1 MNKELVRS
9 RIEQIGIIPAIRVAS
24 ADDALF
30 AVESISASGLPIAE
44 ITMTIP
50 GALEVIEDLTQK
62 DPDLILGAGT
72 VTTLDMA
79 RRCVDAGARF
89 LSSPNLKLEVVQF
102 ALERG
107 VVIFPGALTPTEV
120 MAAWEAGAD
129 FVKIFPCA
137 AVGGADY
144 IRTLRAP
151 YPEIRLIASGG
162 VNQQTVVDLIHAG
175 ASAVG
180 IGRDL
185 VSPEAI
191 RRRQADWFDELT
203 RRFLRTVAQA
213 RHPRDS

>member
-162 VNQQTVVDLIHAG
+162 VNQQTVVDFIHAG

-213 RHPRDS
+213 RHPQDS